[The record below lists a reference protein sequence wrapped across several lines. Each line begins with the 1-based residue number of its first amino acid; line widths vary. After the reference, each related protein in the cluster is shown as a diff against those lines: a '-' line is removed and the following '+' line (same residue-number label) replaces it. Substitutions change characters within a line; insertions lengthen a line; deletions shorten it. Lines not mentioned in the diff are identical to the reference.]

1 MRDNPILPH
10 SSLSDGND
18 KIKIGED
25 FRRMYL
31 QLAILQ
37 LFNLRVAI
45 LSLGFAL
52 NWNNSLKLT
61 GGSHGAGHLGR

>member
-1 MRDNPILPH
+1 
-10 SSLSDGND
+10 
-18 KIKIGED
+18 
-25 FRRMYL
+25 MYL

-45 LSLGFAL
+45 LPLGIAL
-52 NWNNSLKLT
+52 NWNNSLKVCLLT

>member
-1 MRDNPILPH
+1 
-10 SSLSDGND
+10 
-18 KIKIGED
+18 
-25 FRRMYL
+25 MYL

-52 NWNNSLKLT
+52 NWNNS
-61 GGSHGAGHLGR
+61 

>member
-25 FRRMYL
+25 LQRMYL
-31 QLAILQ
+31 QLAILR

-52 NWNNSLKLT
+52 NWNNSFRVV
-61 GGSHGAGHLGR
+61 A